1 MMEVVRNEGARTLTA
16 QCRLSLW
23 KPVYHLVK
31 RGIDVNKQDEH
42 GQTPLCAAMAAPTEP
57 YRHFG
62 MGSLGGLWP
71 QQFMRFRLDDETRQE
86 LVGSQRFVVPCL
98 SGRRVPDKECIIEL
112 LLKAGANPNLVPNNQ
127 CNSPNWLWARAFKS
141 SAYNLPLVRA
151 LILANA
157 DVCCPVPDYHK
168 DKLGGDADMTLL
180 DCTFEICRLRL
191 ARYTEQEGSVMIIC
205 PNTDC
210 FFKIMR
216 CTIRCLELMRI
227 AGATIFQRNVETAQ
241 DMIENLNSLA
251 QKVENATESPSN
263 CDIIDIQTSI
273 AILDKLCKE
282 ADNPQR
288 LSHLCRLKIRN
299 MMRYSLPPQAD
310 SSSHPGARGFGNK
323 MFSFF
328 RTVFRKR
335 DSALGAT
342 KHPKESILECIEKLE
357 IPRVLKD
364 YIGFAELRHSLEVY
378 EHWIYDMI
386 HGWASKKKKR

>member
-1 MMEVVRNEGARTLTA
+1 MSSRRHKLLARVNWYLQSSLKHITELITGNNSYYRGGRYRQVSQYLFLHTGSHINHRLSMMEVVRNEGARTLTA

-227 AGATIFQRNVETAQ
+227 AGATIFQKMWKQ
-241 DMIENLNSLA
+241 HKIW
-251 QKVENATESPSN
+251 
-263 CDIIDIQTSI
+263 
-273 AILDKLCKE
+273 
-282 ADNPQR
+282 
-288 LSHLCRLKIRN
+288 LKIWIHWLRKSK
-299 MMRYSLPPQAD
+299 MRRSHQA
-310 SSSHPGARGFGNK
+310 
-323 MFSFF
+323 
-328 RTVFRKR
+328 TVTLLTF
-335 DSALGAT
+335 
-342 KHPKESILECIEKLE
+342 KL
-357 IPRVLKD
+357 V
-364 YIGFAELRHSLEVY
+364 
-378 EHWIYDMI
+378 
-386 HGWASKKKKR
+386 